1 MIVIRKIKEKEIN
14 ILEDMLYNAIYQSEG
29 KPLIPKD
36 IIKSPE
42 INAYIKSFGK
52 KQNDHCLIAETDGK
66 IVGAVWVRILADEIK
81 GFGNIDCQTP
91 EFAISL
97 FKEYRNKGY
106 GTMLMKEM
114 IVYLKNKGYKQASL
128 SVNKDNYAVHMY
140 QKLGFSIIKENK
152 DDFLMLLDLEELTI
166 IK

>member
-1 MIVIRKIKEKEIN
+1 MIAIRKIKDEEIN
-14 ILEDMLYNAIYQSEG
+14 ILKDMLYEAIYQAED

-36 IIKSPE
+36 IIENPE
-42 INAYIKSFGK
+42 INVYIENFGK
-52 KQNDHCLIAETDGK
+52 KQDDHCLIAETDGK

-81 GFGNIDCQTP
+81 GFGNIDNQTP

-97 FKEYRNKGY
+97 FKEYRNRGY

-114 IVYLKNKGYKQASL
+114 IGHLKNKGYNQASL
-128 SVNKDNYAVHMY
+128 SVNRDNYAVHMY